1 MRQFRDGL
9 VVSSVGTLAGTPG
22 EIGEQLRHSGAER
35 AIALTFAHESE
46 GTVRVIA
53 EALGNLA
60 PMVAGLVKRRQ
71 REALDKIVDALVP
84 TVPLPE
90 HMLVE
95 ARMTAHARSEVL
107 ASGDWLTAAQL
118 AELAGFSAIV
128 NAVGKPIPTLYG
140 GTNFNGAAMESIFH
154 DVPFAPGLKTYARH
168 KFEGQRH
175 SVLAITA
182 TLTLADLRNVPL
194 RKLGVER
201 KQLIDTEKDTYGQT
215 RKWAQAI
222 HAQHAHIQGL
232 CWTSRQ
238 DDSAM
243 ALMLFGDRISADLL
257 AQQGLSLAA
266 GGCSRDHGVAGAGR
280 PSRWAGGGRSGLMA
294 R

>member
-1 MRQFRDGL
+1 MRQVKDGL
-9 VVSSVGTLAGTPG
+9 VRVSSVGTLAGTPG

-35 AIALTFAHESE
+35 AIALTFSHESE

-118 AELAGFSAIV
+118 AELAGFSAS
-128 NAVGKPIPTLYG
+128 NL
-140 GTNFNGAAMESIFH
+140 S
-154 DVPFAPGLKTYARH
+154 
-168 KFEGQRH
+168 
-175 SVLAITA
+175 
-182 TLTLADLRNVPL
+182 
-194 RKLGVER
+194 
-201 KQLIDTEKDTYGQT
+201 
-215 RKWAQAI
+215 AQ
-222 HAQHAHIQGL
+222 
-232 CWTSRQ
+232 
-238 DDSAM
+238 
-243 ALMLFGDRISADLL
+243 
-257 AQQGLSLAA
+257 
-266 GGCSRDHGVAGAGR
+266 
-280 PSRWAGGGRSGLMA
+280 PN
-294 R
+294 